1 MSNKK
6 ILIFD
11 DDIAT
16 LEVVSIIFKDLG
28 YQVEIAETADDIIS
42 KVSLFKPDLI
52 MMDISI
58 PVIGGIEATRLLKS
72 QEIYNE
78 IPVMIITANNDI
90 EQLSARANAD
100 AYLSKPFDLNEL
112 EEKVANLLT

>member
-1 MSNKK
+1 MSKKK

-28 YQVEIAETADDIIS
+28 YHVEISETADDILS
-42 KVSLFKPDLI
+42 KVHIFQPDLI
-52 MMDISI
+52 MMDVSI

-72 QEIYNE
+72 HDVYNN
-78 IPVMIITANNDI
+78 IPVMIITANNDVAK
-90 EQLSARANAD
+90 LSEKASANA
-100 AYLSKPFDLNEL
+100 YMSKPFDLNDL
-112 EEKVANLLT
+112 EDKVARLIL